1 MKTITGG
8 HAIVESCI
16 SEGVD
21 TIFGYP
27 GGAVIPL
34 YDALYDYQRKIRH
47 VLTRHEQGA
56 AHAAEGYAR
65 ASGRIGVC
73 IATSGPGATNLV
85 TGIADAL
92 ADSVPMVCITGQV
105 PSALLGTQ
113 AFQEVPVIDIVRPIT
128 KWCTQ
133 VTKAEDIPEA
143 MARAFAIAQ
152 SGRPGPVLVDITK
165 DAQMGMCDFEYT
177 KHAPEECASAGEM
190 RRKIKQAAKLLNEAR
205 RPFVLVGNGI
215 HISNAH
221 EELRAFAEMGGFP
234 VAATLHGLSA
244 IPNEHPLFMGMLG
257 MHGSYAANKMTNE
270 ADVILAIGMRF
281 DDRVTG
287 KVARYAPNA
296 KIIHI
301 DISAEQINKIIKVE
315 LGICADAKTAL
326 QELLPHIMHGDHSNW
341 INRFAQHHDEEH
353 RTIRKN
359 EMYPSAGTV
368 TMAEMVH
375 LVSEYTKGKA
385 IVVSDVGQH
394 QMIAARY
401 YNHTSP
407 RSFISSGGLGTM
419 GFSLPASIGAKIG
432 APQREV
438 VLIAGDGSFQM
449 TIQELGTIAQEELP
463 IKMIVL
469 DNGHLGMVRQ
479 WQELFHH
486 KRYSQVEIANPDFVT
501 VAQGYGIRGEAVSER
516 HDLSDAIER
525 LFAAKGP
532 ALLTVKVRQHTNVFP
547 MIPAGAAV
555 DEVMLS

>member
-8 HAIVESCI
+8 HAILESCI
-16 SEGVD
+16 GEGVD

-34 YDALYDYQRKIRH
+34 YDALYDYQHTMRH

-65 ASGRIGVC
+65 ASGKVGVC

-92 ADSVPMVCITGQV
+92 ADSVPLVCITGQV
-105 PSALLGTQ
+105 HSALLGTQ

-143 MARAFAIAQ
+143 MAKAFAIAQ
-152 SGRPGPVLVDITK
+152 SGRPGPVVIDITK
-165 DAQMGMCDFEYT
+165 DAQMGMCNFEYT
-177 KHAPEECASAGEM
+177 KYTPEKTASAGEM
-190 RRKIKQAAKLLNEAR
+190 RRQIKQAAKLLNEAR

-221 EELRAFAEMGGFP
+221 EELRVFIETGGYP
-234 VAATLHGLSA
+234 VATTLHGLSA
-244 IPNEHPLFMGMLG
+244 IPNAHPLFMGMLG

-270 ADVILAIGMRF
+270 ADVIIAIGMRF

-287 KVARYAPNA
+287 KVAQYAPNA

-301 DISAEQINKIIKVE
+301 DISAEQIGRIIKVE
-315 LGICADAKTAL
+315 LGICADAKSAL
-326 QELLPHIMHGDHSNW
+326 QELLPHIMPGEYTEW
-341 INRFAQHHDEEH
+341 IARFANHHEEEH
-353 RTIRKN
+353 RAIRTP
-359 EMYPSAGTV
+359 EMYPSAGTI
-368 TMAEMVH
+368 TMAEVVRM
-375 LVSEYTKGKA
+375 VSEQTGGKA

-401 YNHTSP
+401 YAHSEP

-419 GFSLPASIGAKIG
+419 GFSLPAAIGAKMG
-432 APQREV
+432 APERDV

-479 WQELFHH
+479 WQELFHQ
-486 KRYSQVEIANPDFVT
+486 KRYSQVELANPDFVT
-501 VAQGYGIRGEAVSER
+501 IAQGYGIRGEAVSDR
-516 HDLSDAIER
+516 YNLSDAVER
-525 LFAAKGP
+525 LFATKGP
-532 ALLTVKVRQHTNVFP
+532 ALLAVKVRQHTNVFP
-547 MIPAGAAV
+547 MVPAGASV
-555 DEVMLS
+555 DDVRLR